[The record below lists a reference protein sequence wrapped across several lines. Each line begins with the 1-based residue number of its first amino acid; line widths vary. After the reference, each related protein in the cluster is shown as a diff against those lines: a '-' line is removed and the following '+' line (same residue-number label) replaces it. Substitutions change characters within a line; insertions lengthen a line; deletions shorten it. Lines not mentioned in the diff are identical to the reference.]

1 MQQLAL
7 FTANTGILTPN
18 NSGHSRCCV
27 GKLRQE
33 IQRLEEVKR
42 ANMQQFVT
50 SIRAELLALW
60 DQCYYSQSQ
69 RSARGGNFVAKRH
82 SNSKVPVPYC
92 KPVRPN
98 IL

>member
-1 MQQLAL
+1 
-7 FTANTGILTPN
+7 
-18 NSGHSRCCV
+18 V

-42 ANMQQFVT
+42 ANMRQFVT

-69 RSARGGNFVAKRH
+69 RSERDLNVKANGTVT
-82 SNSKVPVPYC
+82 VQTQ
-92 KPVRPN
+92 
-98 IL
+98 

>member
-1 MQQLAL
+1 
-7 FTANTGILTPN
+7 
-18 NSGHSRCCV
+18 V

-69 RSARGGNFVAKRH
+69 RLAR
-82 SNSKVPVPYC
+82 C
-92 KPVRPN
+92 
-98 IL
+98 